1 MLSKKTTN
9 KRASFQLLATD
20 ASQVCVAGTF
30 NDWDPVV
37 RPLKRGKDDV
47 FRTWM
52 NLPPGKYEYR
62 FVIDGEWREDP
73 CCHLRSPSPYGG
85 DNSVLVL

>member
-1 MLSKKTTN
+1 MLSKKTTK

-37 RPLKRGKDDV
+37 RPLKRGKDAV
-47 FRTWM
+47 RMCMHQSTTSA
-52 NLPPGKYEYR
+52 
-62 FVIDGEWREDP
+62 
-73 CCHLRSPSPYGG
+73 LRHPARGSFPMYWEM
-85 DNSVLVL
+85 